1 MARRRRGLPINGV
14 LLLDKPQGVSS
25 NHALQR
31 VRRLLQAQK
40 AGHTGTLDPMA
51 TGLLPVCLGEATKF
65 SAHLLEADKAYRT
78 RVQLGAVTDTGD
90 AEGKVIEHYRVPSLS
105 AEEIERAV
113 ARFRGEIEQTP
124 PMYSALKHQGRKL
137 YELAR
142 EGKTV
147 ERAVRRVTVY
157 DARLLAFTGDV
168 FELEVRV
175 SKGTY
180 IRTLAEDIG
189 RELGCGAHITAL
201 RRLASGPFDGAGMLE
216 LEALEALPDQAAREA
231 TLLPVDVLVAHL
243 PRLDVDEAARQRLV
257 HGQAASF
264 ESTAVTLGATVR
276 LYCEGTFIGLGVV
289 KGAEEV
295 APKRLLNT
303 APPET
308 QPGCG
313 SQGETSET
321 ANMRGLTHS
330 YH

>member
-1 MARRRRGLPINGV
+1 MARRRRGLPVDGV

-65 SAHLLEADKAYRT
+65 SAQLLEADKVYRT
-78 RVQLGAVTDTGD
+78 RVQLGVVTDTGD
-90 AEGKVIEHYRVPSLS
+90 AEGEVVERHEVAPLSVTDIEHVL
-105 AEEIERAV
+105 E
-113 ARFRGEIEQTP
+113 RFRGEIEQTP

-157 DARLLAFTGDV
+157 DARLLAVEGTA

-189 RELGCGAHITAL
+189 RALECGAHITAL
-201 RRLASGPFDGAGMLE
+201 RRLATGPFGADGMLKIDR
-216 LEALEALPDQAAREA
+216 LEALPDQAAREA
-231 TLLPVDVLVAHL
+231 ALLPVDVLVAHL
-243 PRLDVDEAARQRLV
+243 PRLELDEAARQRIM
-257 HGQAASF
+257 HGQPVKLDTLNS
-264 ESTAVTLGATVR
+264 AVGELVR
-276 LYCEGTFIGLGVV
+276 LYCAETFIGLGAVS
-289 KGAEEV
+289 EPQEV
-295 APKRLLNT
+295 APKRLLST
-303 APPET
+303 AAE
-308 QPGCG
+308 
-313 SQGETSET
+313 
-321 ANMRGLTHS
+321 
-330 YH
+330 

>member
-1 MARRRRGLPINGV
+1 MARRRRGLPVDGV
-14 LLLDKPQGVSS
+14 LLLDKPQGLSS

-65 SAHLLEADKAYRT
+65 SAQLLEADKTYRT
-78 RVQLGAVTDTGD
+78 RVQLGVVTDTGD
-90 AEGKVIEHYRVPSLS
+90 AEGEVVERHPVAPLSVTEIEHVL
-105 AEEIERAV
+105 E
-113 ARFRGEIEQTP
+113 RFRGEIEQTP

-157 DARLLAFTGDV
+157 DARLLAVEGTA

-189 RELGCGAHITAL
+189 RALGCGAHITAL
-201 RRLASGPFDGAGMLE
+201 RRLATGPFGAEGMLTIDR
-216 LEALEALPDQAAREA
+216 LEALPDQAAREA
-231 TLLPVDVLVAHL
+231 ALLPVDVLVAHL
-243 PRLDVDEAARQRLV
+243 PRLALDEAARQRIMQ
-257 HGQAASF
+257 GQP
-264 ESTAVTLGATVR
+264 VR
-276 LYCEGTFIGLGVV
+276 LDVNDIAIGELARLYSAETFIGLGVV
-289 KGAEEV
+289 SGPQEV
-295 APKRLLNT
+295 APKRLLST
-303 APPET
+303 A
-308 QPGCG
+308 
-313 SQGETSET
+313 
-321 ANMRGLTHS
+321 AA
-330 YH
+330 

>member
-1 MARRRRGLPINGV
+1 MARRRRGLPVNGV
-14 LLLDKPQGVSS
+14 LLLDKPKGASS

-65 SAHLLEADKAYRT
+65 SAHLLEADKVYRT

-90 AEGKVIEHYRVPSLS
+90 AEGEVIERCAVPSLT
-105 AEEIERAV
+105 AADVERV
-113 ARFRGEIEQTP
+113 LERFRGVIEQTP

-142 EGKTV
+142 EGKSV

-157 DARLLAFTGDV
+157 DARLLAFEGDA

-180 IRTLAEDIG
+180 VRTLAEDIG
-189 RELGCGAHITAL
+189 RALGSGAHITAL
-201 RRLASGPFDGAGMLE
+201 RRLGTGPFDSEGMLPI
-216 LEALEALPDQAAREA
+216 EALEALAGQDEREA
-231 TLLPVDVLVAHL
+231 ALLPVDVLVAHL
-243 PRLDVDEAARQRLV
+243 PRLDVDERARQRLV
-257 HGQAASF
+257 HGQAASVDAGG
-264 ESTAVTLGATVR
+264 EQAGKLAR
-276 LYCEGTFIGLGVV
+276 LYCGETFIGLGVV
-289 KGAEEV
+289 TGPQEV

-303 APPET
+303 AAE
-308 QPGCG
+308 
-313 SQGETSET
+313 
-321 ANMRGLTHS
+321 
-330 YH
+330 